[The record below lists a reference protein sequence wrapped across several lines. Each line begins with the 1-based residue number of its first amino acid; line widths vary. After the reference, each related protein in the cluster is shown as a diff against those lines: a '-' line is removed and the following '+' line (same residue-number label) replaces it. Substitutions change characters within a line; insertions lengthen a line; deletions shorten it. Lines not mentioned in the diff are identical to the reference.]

1 MISLVII
8 LNKINIFGFVQSD
21 NGEDVDGSEETIA
34 IDKGGEVSV
43 SIPKP
48 ASADEDITD
57 EEVFEE
63 PKEVIDALVEDEQNC
78 DLPRSDS
85 AATVALDM
93 DMDRRSVNSA
103 TDDVEP
109 EFVNLASPDKT
120 NTTADDTFPLN
131 DATENEI
138 GSSHKVC
145 EEELPEE
152 TKETEDGGKEPYLS
166 FLSFLF

>member
-1 MISLVII
+1 M
-8 LNKINIFGFVQSD
+8 QSD
-21 NGEDVDGSEETIA
+21 NGENVDSSEETVA
-34 IDKGGEVSV
+34 LDNDGEVSV
-43 SIPKP
+43 PIPKP

-63 PKEVIDALVEDEQNC
+63 PKEVIGALVKDEQNC

-93 DMDRRSVNSA
+93 DIDRQSVNSA

-109 EFVNLASPDKT
+109 EFVNLVSPDKT
-120 NTTADDTFPLN
+120 NTPADDTFPLN
-131 DATENEI
+131 DATENEMDVTLERSPEI
-138 GSSHKVC
+138 GSSHEVC
-145 EEELPEE
+145 EEELLEE

-166 FLSFLF
+166 FIF